1 MNRQA
6 FLVSAVALLT
16 PFVAPAQANPKASPA
31 PQTAIARIWRGRTL
45 ASKAD
50 EYARYLDANGIA
62 KIRATPGNRG
72 VTVLRRTDGDKAE
85 FVVISIWDSID
96 AVKNFAGAD
105 YQKAVILPRD
115 REYLIEVEPDVL
127 HYQIVTDERT
137 GAGKR

>member
-1 MNRQA
+1 MNRQT
-6 FLVSAVALLT
+6 FLASAIVLLS
-16 PFVAPAQANPKASPA
+16 PFVALAQDKPNAAPA
-31 PQTAIARIWRGRTL
+31 PQTAIARIWRGRTP

-62 KIRATPGNRG
+62 KIRATSGNRG

-105 YQKAVILPRD
+105 YQKTVILPRD

-127 HYQIVTDERT
+127 HYEIVREERST
-137 GAGKR
+137 HGK